1 MVALNHHKS
10 QTSVPTVLAT
20 ENWWIKKTWS
30 CHYQKVIYWQ
40 ILDRLIVAWVIS
52 HACSCLYQ
60 HRFLIRNKMGRY
72 KHENAVFNEGLSN
85 CIIVFFTNVNS
96 CSLANYYLFNHT
108 EKKKIISQNF
118 LLFFIYIF
126 LLFFLSFPTIKP
138 LGIFL
143 KHH

>member
-72 KHENAVFNEGLSN
+72 KHENAVFNGLSN

-126 LLFFLSFPTIKP
+126 LLFFLSFSTIKP